1 MDAAFPIRVNEST
14 MRRHGLADW
23 QLPSSWERVQCLEL
37 HVGGEP
43 LRVVTDGIPA
53 LCGDTMQERM
63 LYARENYDKFR
74 KRVLHEP
81 RGHSDQ
87 YGCLLTQPVTIDGD
101 YGLFFMDTDDY
112 VPMCGHGTIAV
123 TTALATAGFANV
135 DDNVATINFDTPV
148 GRVQATAYMHNGIA
162 RRVSIVNVASYM
174 LHADYMLDVPDIGR
188 VRCDIAYGG
197 EWYFYVDVNDLGL
210 DVIQKD
216 IREFIVVGRKI
227 KQAAIEAFPELPVYG
242 VVFVQPNVDPGIHT
256 RHITIFGNGSVD
268 RSPCGT
274 SVCGRL
280 AVENAKNGL
289 LNDVPLVFQ
298 SITDS
303 TFVGQIVEMTSVDGR
318 PAVIPQVTGSAHFTG
333 EHTFYYD
340 PTDPLMDG
348 LFLR

>member
-1 MDAAFPIRVNEST
+1 MNLTFPINVEEKT
-14 MRRHGLADW
+14 MRRHPLADW
-23 QLPSSWERVQCLEL
+23 QVPSSWKKVQCLEL

-43 LRVVTDGIPA
+43 LRIVTDGIPS
-53 LCGDTMQERM
+53 LEGDTMMERM
-63 LYARENYDKFR
+63 LYARENHDNFR

-87 YGCLLTQPVTIDGD
+87 YGCLLMHPVTDDGD
-101 YGLFFMDTDDY
+101 YGLLFMDTDNY

-123 TTALATAGFANV
+123 TTALASAGLANIT
-135 DDNVATINFDTPV
+135 DNVATINYDTPA

-162 RRVSIVNVASYM
+162 RRVSLVNVASYM
-174 LHADYMLDVPDIGR
+174 LYADYMLDVPEIGQ

-210 DVIQKD
+210 DVVQKD
-216 IREFIVVGRKI
+216 IREFIVYGRKI
-227 KQAAIEAFPELPVYG
+227 KKAAMAAFPEIPVYG
-242 VVFVQPNVDPGIHT
+242 VVFVQPHTDAGIHS

-274 SVCGRL
+274 SVCGRM
-280 AVENAKNGL
+280 AVENAKQGL
-289 LNDVPLVFQ
+289 GADDPLVFQ
-298 SITDS
+298 SITDA
-303 TFVGQIVEMTSVDGR
+303 TFVGQIVETTTIDGK

-333 EHTFYYD
+333 SHTFYYD
-340 PTDPLMDG
+340 PADPLMDG